1 MLFTVVLQ
9 NYIVLH
15 TRSTMQA
22 LYHFE
27 DGEEQF
33 YVNFADEN
41 DGQLV
46 GLFFDIGA
54 EVVISDTDPSSF
66 TVKDIDGDEI
76 QFNAYTPANLTTP
89 NVPRAI
95 NTADVRMEV
104 TEPNRLWVKVGKF
117 DVLLNHT
124 DEGIAVDIW
133 PWVEPDAAIHPDE
146 PLASCYA
153 FDTEADEALEGPQA

>member
-33 YVNFADEN
+33 GVNFADNN
-41 DGQLV
+41 DSD

-66 TVKDIDGDEI
+66 TVKDIDGDDI
-76 QFNAYTPANLTTP
+76 QFNAYTPAKLFEPVGERDINL
-89 NVPRAI
+89 N
-95 NTADVRMEV
+95 NLRMEV

-117 DVLLNHT
+117 DVSLNHA

-146 PLASCYA
+146 PLASTYA
-153 FDTEADEALEGPQA
+153 LDTEADEALEGPLA